1 MDSED
6 FFPRAAL
13 IAGVVVAVIFYSRS
27 RGSKRLKRVQST
39 AVSLPKEALAGASDA
54 AATITDRSQ
63 SILENVLDNVAE
75 TALKELKVVLRD
87 GLKRL
92 EKAVE
97 EL

>member
-13 IAGVVVAVIFYSRS
+13 IVGVVVAVVFYSRS

-39 AVSLPKEALAGASDA
+39 TASLPMEALAGASDA
-54 AATITDRSQ
+54 AATISGRSQ

-75 TALKELKVVLRD
+75 TALKELKVVLQD

-92 EKAVE
+92 EKVVE